1 MYDSLLRRY
10 EKEISQE
17 EEAKAKRLSDHAA
30 EKKAQMDFRNQ
41 QTQET
46 QDTAKE
52 ILIAKLA
59 YENEQIKKQLEEL
72 KNAQPKTDSVVQ

>member
-1 MYDSLLRRY
+1 M
-10 EKEISQE
+10 
-17 EEAKAKRLSDHAA
+17 SDHAA